1 MSDSIL
7 VTGGTGTLGSHVVP
21 MLRRAGCDDVRVLSR
36 KSQLSEDPAVSYV
49 VGDLESGDGVQAAV
63 AGVSTILHLAGSAK
77 GDDLKAGSLVRAAA
91 AVGVPHLVYVSVVGA
106 DRVPVHSGVD
116 RAMFGYYA
124 AKYAAEKTI
133 AESGLPW
140 TTLRA
145 TQFHDFV
152 LAMAAGV
159 TKLPIAPVFTGMR
172 FQPIAAEEVAER
184 LVELALGAPA
194 GLVPDLGGSR
204 AFGMDELVR
213 SYLQARGR
221 HRLLLPVRGPGGAAR
236 AMRAGAN
243 LTLDRAVGRR
253 SWDEFLAAHLA
264 GNLATAQPPRDS

>member
-1 MSDSIL
+1 MSDPII

-21 MLRRAGCDDVRVLSR
+21 LLRKAGCGDVRVMSR
-36 KSQLSEDPAVSYV
+36 TSRPSDNPAVSYV
-49 VGDLESGDGVQAAV
+49 VGDLEKGDGVEAAV

-77 GDDLKAGSLVRAAA
+77 GDDLKARTLVRAAA
-91 AVGVPHLVYVSVVGA
+91 AVGRPHLVYVSVVGA
-106 DRVPVHSGVD
+106 DRVPVRSGLD

-124 AKYAAEKTI
+124 AKHAAEKTMS
-133 AESGLPW
+133 ESGLPW

-145 TQFHDFV
+145 TQFHGFV

-159 TKLPIAPVFTGMR
+159 TKMPIAPVFTGMR
-172 FQPIAAEEVAER
+172 FQPIEAEEVAER
-184 LVELALGAPA
+184 LVELALEAPA
-194 GLVPDLGGSR
+194 GLVPDLGGPR
-204 AFGMDELVR
+204 AFGMDELIR

-221 HRLLLPVRGPGGAAR
+221 HRLLLPVRAPGGAAR

-253 SWDEFLAAHLA
+253 SWEEFLAAHVA
-264 GNLATAQPPRDS
+264 ADLATAQPARDA